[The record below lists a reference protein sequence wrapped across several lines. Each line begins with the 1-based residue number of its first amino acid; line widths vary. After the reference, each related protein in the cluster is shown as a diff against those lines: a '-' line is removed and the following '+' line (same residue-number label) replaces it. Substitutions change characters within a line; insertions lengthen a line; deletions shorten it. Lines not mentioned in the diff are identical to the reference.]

1 MEIVVGSKNIPK
13 RQAVANAFRK
23 LYPGDY
29 IDVQGAAAN
38 SEVSAHPVSA
48 SESLEG
54 AKRRVKHAREL
65 KPEAD
70 FYVGIEG
77 GLLEVD
83 NTVWE
88 LGWVA
93 VENSKGQVFTG
104 VSAGIEVRGKV
115 LEAIRG
121 GRELNDVLREDFDI
135 ENAGGTNGF
144 YGIATDDVITRQEGY
159 EQAIIFALA
168 PFKHPQYF
176 E

>member
-1 MEIVVGSKNIPK
+1 MYLP
-13 RQAVANAFRK
+13 
-23 LYPGDY
+23 
-29 IDVQGAAAN
+29 
-38 SEVSAHPVSA
+38 HPTSG

-54 AKRRVKHAREL
+54 AKQRAKHAHEL

-70 FYVGIEG
+70 FCVGIEG

-83 NTVWE
+83 DIVWE

-93 VENSKGQVFTG
+93 IENSKDQIFTG
-104 VSAGIEVRGKV
+104 ISAGIEVKGKV
-115 LEAIRG
+115 LEAIRD
-121 GRELNDVLREDFDI
+121 GRELNDVLKEDFDI

-144 YGIATDDVITRQEGY
+144 YGVATDDVITRQQGY